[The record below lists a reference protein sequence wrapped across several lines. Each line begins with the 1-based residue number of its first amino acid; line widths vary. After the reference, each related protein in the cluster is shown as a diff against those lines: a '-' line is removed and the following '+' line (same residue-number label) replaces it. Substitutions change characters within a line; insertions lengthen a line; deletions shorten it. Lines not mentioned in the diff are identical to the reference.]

1 MKLHLI
7 WDMDGTL
14 VDSQQ
19 EVFRTIEKSL
29 KRVGVSIDNAQNP
42 LRIGPP
48 VKEIIRTSFP
58 ESILCEEKLDETVK
72 AFRQIY
78 DSSMFVDTVPFP
90 GIDEL
95 IKCDNFIHHVIT
107 NKPDFATRR
116 IIEMKGWTGF
126 IKNVLSPDTLQCEFG
141 RVLKKLELFHFFK
154 DQYPAIKALGIGDM
168 AGDVQCAN
176 AVGYESVGVM
186 WGTGTWDEFVMA
198 GANFIVSDV
207 NGLIE
212 MLNRN

>member
-29 KRVGVSIDNAQNP
+29 KRVGVSIDNALNP

-58 ESILCEEKLDETVK
+58 ESILSDEKLEETVK
-72 AFRQIY
+72 IFRQIY

-90 GIDEL
+90 GVDEL
-95 IKCDNFIHHVIT
+95 IRCDHFIHHVIT

-126 IKNVLSPDTLQCEFG
+126 IKNVLSPDTLQSEFG

-154 DQYPAIKALGIGDM
+154 DQNPAFKAFGIGDM
-168 AGDVQCAN
+168 AVDVQCAN
-176 AVGYESVGVM
+176 AVGYESVGVL
-186 WGTGTWDEFVMA
+186 WGTGTRDELVRA

-207 NGLIE
+207 NGLIDI
-212 MLNRN
+212 LNRY

>member
-1 MKLHLI
+1 
-7 WDMDGTL
+7 MDGTL

-29 KRVGVSIDNAQNP
+29 KRVGVSLDNAQNP

-58 ESILCEEKLDETVK
+58 ESILSEEKLDETVK

-78 DSSMFVDTVPFP
+78 DSSIFVDTVPFP
-90 GIDEL
+90 GVDEL
-95 IKCDNFIHHVIT
+95 IRCDNFIHHVIT

-141 RVLKKLELFHFFK
+141 RVLKKLELFQFFK
-154 DQYPAIKALGIGDM
+154 DQYPAFKAVGIGDM

-176 AVGYESVGVM
+176 AVGYESVGVL
-186 WGTGTWDEFVMA
+186 WGTGTRDELVMA
-198 GANFIVSDV
+198 GANYIVSDV
-207 NGLIE
+207 NGLIDV
-212 MLNRN
+212 LNRY

>member
-58 ESILCEEKLDETVK
+58 ESILSEEKLDETVK

-90 GIDEL
+90 GIDEM
-95 IKCDNFIHHVIT
+95 IRCDNFIHHVIT

-116 IIEMKGWTGF
+116 IMEMKGWTGF

-141 RVLKKLELFHFFK
+141 RVLKKLELFQFFK
-154 DQYPAIKALGIGDM
+154 DQYPAFKALGIGDM

-176 AVGYESVGVM
+176 AVGYESVGVL
-186 WGTGTWDEFVMA
+186 WGTGTWDELVRA

-207 NGLIE
+207 NGLID
-212 MLNRN
+212 MLNRY

>member
-1 MKLHLI
+1 
-7 WDMDGTL
+7 MDGTL

-58 ESILCEEKLDETVK
+58 ESILSEEKLDETVK

-90 GIDEL
+90 GIDEM
-95 IKCDNFIHHVIT
+95 IRCDNFIHHVIT

-116 IIEMKGWTGF
+116 IMEMKGWTGF

-141 RVLKKLELFHFFK
+141 RVLKKLELFQFFK
-154 DQYPAIKALGIGDM
+154 DQYPAFKALGIGDM

-176 AVGYESVGVM
+176 AVGYESVGVL
-186 WGTGTWDEFVMA
+186 WGTGTWDELVRA

-207 NGLIE
+207 NGLID
-212 MLNRN
+212 MLNRY

>member
-29 KRVGVSIDNAQNP
+29 KRVGVSLDNAQNP

-58 ESILCEEKLDETVK
+58 ESILSEEKLDETVK

-78 DSSMFVDTVPFP
+78 DSSIFVDTVPFP
-90 GIDEL
+90 GVDEL
-95 IKCDNFIHHVIT
+95 IRCDNFIHHVIT

-141 RVLKKLELFHFFK
+141 RVLKKLELFQFFK
-154 DQYPAIKALGIGDM
+154 DQYPAFKAVGIGDM

-176 AVGYESVGVM
+176 AVGYESVGVL
-186 WGTGTWDEFVMA
+186 WGTGTRDELVMA
-198 GANFIVSDV
+198 GANYIVSDV
-207 NGLIE
+207 NGLIDV
-212 MLNRN
+212 LNRY

>member
-58 ESILCEEKLDETVK
+58 ESILSEEKLDETVK

-95 IKCDNFIHHVIT
+95 IRCDNFIHHVIT

-116 IIEMKGWTGF
+116 IMEMKGWTGF

-141 RVLKKLELFHFFK
+141 RVLKKLELFQFFK
-154 DQYPAIKALGIGDM
+154 DQYPAFKALGIGDM

-176 AVGYESVGVM
+176 AVGYESVGVL
-186 WGTGTWDEFVMA
+186 WGTGTWDELVRA

-207 NGLIE
+207 NGLID
-212 MLNRN
+212 MLNRY